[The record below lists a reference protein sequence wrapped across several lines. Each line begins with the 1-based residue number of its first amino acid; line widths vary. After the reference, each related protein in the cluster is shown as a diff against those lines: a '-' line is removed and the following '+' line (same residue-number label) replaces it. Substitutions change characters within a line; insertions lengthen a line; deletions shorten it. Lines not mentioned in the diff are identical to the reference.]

1 MRNLA
6 WLIGSR
12 GVNAAFSLLYLALA
26 ARNLGLRDFGCFA
39 LIVVMAQA
47 VAGVASFSAWQAVL
61 HWGQS
66 PHQASPAAGFAIAL
80 DGVSIAAGS
89 VVAVAVAW
97 IAPLWLPLPPDLRP
111 TALALCLATLVAI
124 RSTPTGILRL
134 HDRYDL
140 AALAEA
146 TLPATRAAG
155 AIAAALAWP
164 TITGFAAAW
173 AIAEIVCSAAY
184 WFCALRLERI
194 DRRDISLTRLPHRH
208 PGAWR
213 FVWATSLS
221 RSLAVTS
228 RQVLL
233 LLVGAF
239 GGAVLAGGF
248 RVAAQL
254 GQALVQMGEAVSRA
268 LYPELLRGRAEA
280 AGLAR
285 RMARAV
291 FWVGASAVTVTV
303 LGGKQI
309 LGLIGGP
316 GFEFAHGAMVLLAL
330 AGTLELVAASPDALL
345 VSRGRA
351 LSVFL
356 LRAVPL
362 AGAMAVMPL
371 AIRHF
376 ALLGAAGCVLLA
388 SAASMLGLIYA
399 ASLPAGEGARRR

>member
-1 MRNLA
+1 MRNLG

-47 VAGVASFSAWQAVL
+47 VSGIASFSAWQAVL
-61 HWGQS
+61 QWGKR
-66 PHQASPAAGFAIAL
+66 PGRAGAAVGFAIAL
-80 DGVSIAAGS
+80 DGTSIVAGS
-89 VVAVAVAW
+89 VLALAVVW
-97 IAPLWLPLPPDLRP
+97 VAPLWLPLARDLQP
-111 TALALCLATLVAI
+111 TALALCLATLIAI

-140 AALAEA
+140 AAFADA

-155 AIAAALAWP
+155 AIVAALAWP

-173 AIAEIVCSAAY
+173 AIAEIACSAVF
-184 WFCALRLERI
+184 WICALRLERI
-194 DRRDISLTRLPHRH
+194 RLHDISLTRLPRRH
-208 PGAWR
+208 PEAWR

-228 RQVLL
+228 RQIVLL
-233 LLVGAF
+233 AVGAY
-239 GGAVLAGGF
+239 GGAALAGGF

-268 LYPELLRGRAEA
+268 VYPELLRARGEA

-285 RMARAV
+285 RMTRV
-291 FWVGASAVTVTV
+291 VMWVGACAVTVTIV
-303 LGGKQI
+303 GGKPI

-330 AGTLELVAASPDALL
+330 AGTFELVAASPDALL

-362 AGAMAVMPL
+362 ACALLAVPVAIGRFGLIGAAACVL
-371 AIRHF
+371 FASVTSAF
-376 ALLGAAGCVLLA
+376 ALFYV
-388 SAASMLGLIYA
+388 
-399 ASLPAGEGARRR
+399 ASLPSTERDRKR